1 MSYKSVDIGKDMF
14 LNDVY
19 VGQKVLYLRA
29 APGGVGIGE
38 VTKIEIVDKRS
49 GNIHIGWKY
58 GYNDA
63 AGKNASYIIY
73 VYLPNGVQISWHT
86 NNYYIYKSY
95 PLINAEWDGQVCMTM
110 EKLLT
115 YIDKEFLK
123 IN

>member
-1 MSYKSVDIGKDMF
+1 MYNLKSGKIM
-14 LNDVY
+14 
-19 VGQKVLYLRA
+19 A
-29 APGGVGIGE
+29 
-38 VTKIEIVDKRS
+38 
-49 GNIHIGWKY
+49 KY
-58 GYNDA
+58 M
-63 AGKNASYIIY
+63 
-73 VYLPNGVQISWHT
+73 PNGVQISWHT